1 MNILRQVKGG
11 DLMPFVNLMANTYQ
25 TNNVELRETDG
36 KWTLFINGQKDTTV
50 NSMTANDI
58 SNHIGFLFDQ
68 DYKAASIAVS
78 TSTVEFQQ
86 EIMME
91 THKAALKYTGE
102 LNNAASESARQAVLE
117 RIKNSG
123 KFTQM
128 GDSTRY
134 QYTNEQG
141 QIRIMDT
148 EVLNPIDPEGL
159 PSTVIYRIEGTGLV
173 PVDS

>member
-1 MNILRQVKGG
+1 
-11 DLMPFVNLMANTYQ
+11 
-25 TNNVELRETDG
+25 
-36 KWTLFINGQKDTTV
+36 
-50 NSMTANDI
+50 MTQDDI
-58 SNHIGFLFDQ
+58 STHIGYLFDE

>member
-1 MNILRQVKGG
+1 
-11 DLMPFVNLMANTYQ
+11 
-25 TNNVELRETDG
+25 VELRETDG
-36 KWTLFINGQKDTTV
+36 KWTLFVNGQENPTV
-50 NSMTANDI
+50 NAMTQDDI
-58 SNHIGFLFDQ
+58 SNHIGYLFDE